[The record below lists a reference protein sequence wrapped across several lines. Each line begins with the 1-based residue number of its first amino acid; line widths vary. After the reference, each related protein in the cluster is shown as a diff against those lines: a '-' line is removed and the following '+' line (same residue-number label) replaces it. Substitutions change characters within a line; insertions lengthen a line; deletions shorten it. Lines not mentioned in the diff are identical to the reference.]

1 MVDGAVLLVDAAEG
15 PLAQTKFVVSKA
27 VSRGLRP
34 ILVLNKIDRDA
45 VSEQRCNEIIT
56 EVFDLFAAL
65 GATDEQARTFDA
77 SHLRTR
83 AGWATQRAA
92 AVTRQR
98 C

>member
-34 ILVLNKIDRDA
+34 ILVLNKVDRDA
-45 VSEQRCNEIIT
+45 VSEQRCNEIVT

-65 GATDEQARTFDA
+65 GATDEQACAPDA
-77 SHLRTR
+77 RRMRPRHGRETP
-83 AGWATQRAA
+83 RAA
-92 AVTRQR
+92 AGT
-98 C
+98 CSAN

>member
-34 ILVLNKIDRDA
+34 ILVLNKVDRDA

-65 GATDEQARTFDA
+65 GATDEQARTHVA
-77 SHLRTR
+77 RCLRTR
-83 AGWATQRAA
+83 GGRATPRAA
-92 AVTRQR
+92 AVTR